1 MIYTINFFANVKD
14 AFKHYSTLKLK
25 EHSPVYPICFYPGKA
40 VLIDPKHQLQTP
52 SNTLHILRALRREKY
67 KVLRLESTESHET
80 MHIQKVWIFFLTS
93 FLPLGHSKAPN
104 IFSKVNPH
112 FCVSLCLLE
121 IKQIFSA
128 KLNLHRSRLLNI
140 REVKEYSNYIFDM
153 VW

>member
-1 MIYTINFFANVKD
+1 MSRID
-14 AFKHYSTLKLK
+14 AFKCYSILKVK

-52 SNTLHILRALRREKY
+52 SNTLHILRALRKEKY

-80 MHIQKVWIFFLTS
+80 MHIQKVWIFFFYQS
-93 FLPLGHSKAPN
+93 FLPLAHSKAPK

-121 IKQIFSA
+121 IKLIFST

-140 REVKEYSNYIFDM
+140 HN
-153 VW
+153 